1 MDGITLEELKVIID
15 AQTKPFR
22 DEITK
27 IRQEANRMTSTVTQ
41 QTGKIQNAF
50 SSMKKFIASLAIGA
64 TIAKIG
70 TSAINTARQ
79 VESST
84 RQINRLMGESAQA
97 FMRWG
102 EQNAQAFNMSQA
114 DFLQYGSIYSNLLTS
129 FINSTSGVANYT
141 TELLKASSIIAS
153 GTGRTM
159 EDVMERIRSGL
170 LGNTEAIEDLGVNV
184 NVAMLES
191 TEAFKKF
198 AGNQSWNQLDFQ
210 TQQQIRMFAILEQ
223 TTQKF
228 GDSVLQNTNSSLAQF
243 TAILKDITLNIGNGL
258 LPILNAV
265 LPVLINIANAVKTAT
280 SYFATFMSLLFG
292 QNVNTT
298 AGSEMQTIADA
309 AGSAAQ
315 SSNALNESLDQTASS
330 ARKAANAMGGLLGLD
345 ELNVISS
352 SSQSDSSSGTSGAG
366 SGSGIDYD
374 FGTDLFAEEPDVSG
388 IQSAVNKI
396 KMIVS
401 DFKNFMQQNAP
412 VITSLLAG
420 VLAGLLAFNVVKN
433 WGMITSFVGSFSSL
447 IGWLTNFGLAVKNFG
462 LMKTVLTG
470 IGSALGG
477 IAWPAMAAV
486 TAIAA
491 ITAAL
496 VYLYQT
502 SETFREAVNEAVS
515 SLVDILSNFYNSVL
529 LPVFTLL
536 SDLFNTIIVPL
547 ATFLAEVVVTAV
559 DAVASV
565 VLSIWNNVL
574 APIANFLVDV
584 LGIALQGVIDIW
596 EAWKPSIE
604 MIFEALNWIWDTA
617 LKPIIEW
624 LKETFI
630 ATFEQWGEVINE
642 LIPAVEGM
650 FQGLVDFFVG
660 VFTLDIDQAWQGI
673 TGIFQSFDQFLTG
686 IFSTDWTN
694 CFGSFGEVLN
704 GFFSTVSTIWEG
716 IKQVFNGVVTFING
730 VFSGNWS
737 QAWQGIVQIFSGI
750 FNTISGVVKGPVNT
764 VISIVNGAIDRING
778 FGFDVPDWV
787 PFIGGKSFR
796 VNVPKLRYLAQG
808 GIADKAT
815 LGVFGE
821 AGEEAI
827 IPLERNTGGIQKIA
841 QKLGQ
846 YMEYGGNDEIA
857 EMLMTIINMLEEM
870 EFDPTIEADGETIA
884 KVVNKANRRMER
896 RKGYA
901 Y

>member
-1 MDGITLEELKVIID
+1 MDGITLEELRVIID

-27 IRQEANRMTSTVTQ
+27 IRQEANRMTSTVAQ

-64 TIAKIG
+64 TIEKIG

-79 VESST
+79 VEAST
-84 RQINRLMGESAQA
+84 QQINRLMGESAQA

-129 FINSTSGVANYT
+129 FIDSTSGVANYT

-198 AGNQSWNQLDFQ
+198 AGDQSWNQLDFQ
-210 TQQQIRMFAILEQ
+210 TQQQIRLFAILEQ

-330 ARKAANAMGGLLGLD
+330 AKKAANAMGGLLGLD

-352 SSQSDSSSGTSGAG
+352 SSQNDSSGGSSGNGSGA
-366 SGSGIDYD
+366 GIDYD
-374 FGTDLFAEEPDVSG
+374 FGTDMFVEEPDISG
-388 IQSAVNKI
+388 IQNAVNKV
-396 KMIVS
+396 KTIVS

-412 VITSLLAG
+412 AITSLLAG
-420 VLAGLLAFNVVKN
+420 ILAGFVAFQTARN
-433 WGMITSFVGSFSSL
+433 WGTITKTATSALNALRNNLLNITDVM
-447 IGWLTNFGLAVKNFG
+447 KNFTKYPNLIIKG
-462 LMKTVLTG
+462 ITG
-470 IGSALGG
+470 ISA
-477 IAWPAMAAV
+477 PALAIVAL
-486 TAIAA
+486 IAA

-515 SLVDILSNFYNSVL
+515 SLMDILSNFYNSVL
-529 LPVFTLL
+529 LPVFSLL
-536 SDLFNTIIVPL
+536 ADLFNTIIVPL
-547 ATFLAEVVVTAV
+547 ATFLADVFITAV

-596 EAWKPSIE
+596 EAWKPTIE
-604 MIFEALNWIWDTA
+604 LIFEALNWIWDTV
-617 LKPIIEW
+617 LKPIVEW
-624 LKETFI
+624 IKNTFI

-642 LIPAVEGM
+642 LIPSVEGI

-660 VFTLDIDQAWQGI
+660 VFTLDIGQAWQGI
-673 TGIFQSFDQFLTG
+673 TEIFQSFDNFLSG
-686 IFSTDWTN
+686 IFSTDWTT
-694 CFGSFGEVLN
+694 CFGSLGEVLN

-716 IKQVFNGVVTFING
+716 IKQVFNGIVTFISG
-730 VFSGNWS
+730 VFSGDWG
-737 QAWQGIVQIFSGI
+737 QAWQGVVQIFSGI

-764 VISIVNGAIDRING
+764 VISLVNGAIDRING

-857 EMLMTIINMLEEM
+857 EMLMTIINILNDID
-870 EFDPTIEADGETIA
+870 FNPTFEIDGDVITQ
-884 KVVNKANRRMER
+884 KTNKNNER
-896 RKGYA
+896 KDLRTGFA

>member
-1 MDGITLEELKVIID
+1 MDGITLEELRVIID

-64 TIAKIG
+64 TMAKIG

-79 VESST
+79 VEAST
-84 RQINRLMGESAQA
+84 QQINRLMGESAQA

-129 FINSTSGVANYT
+129 FIDSTSGVANYT

-198 AGNQSWNQLDFQ
+198 AGDQSWNQLDFQ
-210 TQQQIRMFAILEQ
+210 TQQQIRLFAILEQ

-292 QNVNTT
+292 QNINTT

-309 AGSAAQ
+309 AGSAAK

-330 ARKAANAMGGLLGLD
+330 AKKAANAMGGLLGLD

-352 SSQSDSSSGTSGAG
+352 SNQSDFSAGTSG

-388 IQSAVNKI
+388 IQNAVNKI
-396 KMIVS
+396 KTIVS
-401 DFKNFMQQNAP
+401 DFKNFMQENAP

-420 VLAGLLAFNVVKN
+420 ILAGFLAFQTVKN
-433 WGMITSFVGSFSSL
+433 WGTIVSGLTKMIAPL
-447 IGWLTNFGLAVKNFG
+447 
-462 LMKTVLTG
+462 KTLWTG
-470 IGSALGG
+470 ITVFVSGISEGSGVMTSLGAVFGSVSASALVV
-477 IAWPAMAAV
+477 AAAV
-486 TAIAA
+486 AA

-515 SLVDILSNFYNSVL
+515 SLMEILSNFYNSVL

-536 SDLFNTIIVPL
+536 SGLFNTIIVPL

-565 VLSIWNNVL
+565 VLLIWNNVL

-596 EAWKPSIE
+596 EAWKPTIE
-604 MIFEALNWIWDTA
+604 LIFEALNWIWDTV
-617 LKPIIEW
+617 LKPIVEW
-624 LKETFI
+624 IKNTFI

-642 LIPAVEGM
+642 LIPSVEGI

-660 VFTLDIDQAWQGI
+660 VFTLDIGQAWQGI
-673 TGIFQSFDQFLTG
+673 TEIFQSFDQFLTG
-686 IFSTDWTN
+686 IFSTDWTT

-716 IKQVFNGVVTFING
+716 IKQVFNGIITFISG
-730 VFSGNWS
+730 VFSGNWG
-737 QAWQGIVQIFSGI
+737 QAWQGVVQIFSGI

-764 VISIVNGAIDRING
+764 VISLVNGAIDRING

-857 EMLMTIINMLEEM
+857 DMLMTIINILDELDFETNV
-870 EFDPTIEADGETIA
+870 DIDGETIA
-884 KVVNKANRRMER
+884 KVVNKANKRMDR
-896 RKGYA
+896 RKGYS